1 MHQFGRLCGAALLAG
16 ALGFGAAP
24 AEAQAPGVTKDEITI
39 GALGALTGAT
49 SFMGGPGRDGLQLGI
64 EQINAAGGINGRKI
78 KLVYEHAFTPAESV
92 AAAKK
97 LVESD
102 KVFALILS
110 SGSTGAAAAANYVRE
125 TGVPTYNLFGATPI
139 IRTPFA
145 KNVFHGAMPDAPTS
159 AQALVDRVYQAKPDA
174 KKIGLLVGTYS
185 FPQSNKAAILPI
197 LEARG
202 VKPVIEEFDQDS
214 RDFTSQLIS
223 MARQRVD
230 AVIVLG
236 SFSEAGFA
244 YKQAPEKGLA
254 NAVWVLDGSA
264 VNDAIVPIIGE
275 RDPKNVWG
283 YSNMPAFPA
292 QDHPEAVKFRQA
304 WIAKYGTPPQGRPNS
319 YDMVG
324 YGGAFILAKAIE
336 AAGENLTWDGLIGA
350 WSTMKGAKPSDLG
363 GADVIFPET
372 FSETD
377 HQGNRAL
384 GRATIKG
391 GLWQTVGQ

>member
-1 MHQFGRLCGAALLAG
+1 MRRFEGLLGKVLLAG
-16 ALGFGAAP
+16 AISAVPVAGH
-24 AEAQAPGVTKDEITI
+24 AQAPGVAESEITI

-64 EQINAAGGINGRKI
+64 DQINAAGGVNGRKL

-102 KVFALILS
+102 KVFALILA
-110 SGSTGAAAAANYVRE
+110 SGSTGAAAAADYVRE

-145 KNVFHGAMPDAPTS
+145 KNIFHGAMPDAPTS
-159 AQALVDRVYQAKPDA
+159 AQALIDRVYQAKPDA
-174 KKIGLLVGTYS
+174 KKIGLLVGTYA
-185 FPQSNKAAILPI
+185 FPQSNKAALLPL
-197 LEARG
+197 LEKRG
-202 VKPVIEEFDQDS
+202 VTPVIAEFDQDS

-244 YKQAPEKGLA
+244 YKQAPEKGLP

-264 VNDAIVPIIGE
+264 VNDAIVPIIG
-275 RDPKNVWG
+275 DKNPQNVWG
-283 YSNMPAFPA
+283 YSNMPAFPF

-304 WIAKYGTPPQGRPNS
+304 WIARYGQPPQGRPNT
-319 YDMVG
+319 YDMVA
-324 YGGAFILAKAIE
+324 YGGAYVLAKALKE
-336 AAGENLTWDGLIGA
+336 AGDDLTWPGLIAA
-350 WSTMKGAKPSDLG
+350 WSKLKDAKPSDLG
-363 GADVIFPET
+363 GSDVIFPES

-384 GRATIKG
+384 GRATVKG
-391 GLWQTVGQ
+391 GLWQTVGP